1 MYFYNQFKKINGIKT
16 SNYQVKMKNR
26 KFLLDENIKVK
37 YPEMEN
43 YYDGILELDQNGEI
57 SDSLDLREDM

>member
-1 MYFYNQFKKINGIKT
+1 
-16 SNYQVKMKNR
+16 MKNR